1 MKILRIFIKP
11 AGVSL
16 CDVLLGKDHPTMA
29 ALWDSWKRD
38 GAATHD
44 NPDFIIPWESI
55 LYTAVYTIPDDLLKN
70 GNEPIPFKVPTLYP
84 VPPAS

>member
-16 CDVLLGKDHPTMA
+16 CDVPLGDGHPTMA

-55 LYTAVYTIPDDLLKN
+55 LYTAVYTIPDELLKN
-70 GNEPIPFKVPTLYP
+70 ANEPIPFKAPTL
-84 VPPAS
+84 VPSAS